1 MKGVRMERVQEEIRR
16 ELSEILRNRVRDPR
30 LSWVSVMRVEVAPD
44 LSVARVYVSALG
56 DEATQEGALR
66 VLVGARPFLR
76 SELGRQ
82 LTLRRTP
89 DLIFR
94 ADKGIEYSLRIS
106 KILHELGLS
115 DGPAQGG
122 NDDE

>member
-30 LSWVSVMRVEVAPD
+30 LSWVSVMRVEVAQD

-56 DEATQEGALR
+56 DEATQEAALR

-115 DGPAQGG
+115 DGPTQGG
-122 NDDE
+122 SDDE